1 MYDFHTLPLACELSL
16 SFLSHECEWI
26 CTIVSSQVPDE
37 YACTTKLFHQMVGPV
52 SQQSDSSY
60 KALRLELVDGSP
72 HLALIARS
80 LLAWWASKASFS
92 AHTTSVK
99 KPLMSSRSRPCAD

>member
-52 SQQSDSSY
+52 SQQADSSY
-60 KALRLELVDGSP
+60 KGTYPFVYQN
-72 HLALIARS
+72 
-80 LLAWWASKASFS
+80 
-92 AHTTSVK
+92 SVCAGLFTDYLHVPR
-99 KPLMSSRSRPCAD
+99 KPKPESTEGHRWTA